1 MSIEKAGTALVK
13 AAGNKVAEKV
23 ANSANPLSGF
33 TEVVSAWKDF
43 KKTQEQQKTIRTQ
56 IMANRD
62 IAVTSIKEQAQL
74 IRFALEKQFGER
86 ASNFSELF
94 KRLDEGFERGDDKM
108 IDSMLAGIV
117 ELSKISPL
125 AQAVQAVHQQLKDPN
140 VDCVEI

>member
-1 MSIEKAGTALVK
+1 MSIEKTGRALFK
-13 AAGNKVAEKV
+13 AAGNKFAEKV
-23 ANSANPLSGF
+23 TNSANPLSGL

-43 KKTQEQQKTIRTQ
+43 KQTQEQQRTIRTQ

-94 KRLDEGFERGDDKM
+94 KQLDRGFESGDDRR
-108 IDSMLAGIV
+108 IDGALNGIV

-125 AQAVQAVHQQLKDPN
+125 AQAVQAVQQQLNDPN
-140 VDCVEI
+140 VTCIEI

>member
-13 AAGNKVAEKV
+13 VAGNKVAEKV
-23 ANSANPLSGF
+23 ANSANPLSGL
-33 TEVVSAWKDF
+33 TEAVSAWKDF
-43 KKTQEQQKTIRTQ
+43 KQTQEQQKTIRTQ

-108 IDSMLAGIV
+108 IDSMLTGIV

>member
-23 ANSANPLSGF
+23 ANSANPLSGL

-43 KKTQEQQKTIRTQ
+43 KTTQEQQKTIRTQ

-94 KRLDEGFERGDDKM
+94 KRLDEGFEKGDDKM
-108 IDSMLAGIV
+108 IDSMLTGIV

>member
-13 AAGNKVAEKV
+13 VAGNKVAEKV
-23 ANSANPLSGF
+23 ANFANPFSGV
-33 TEVVSAWKDF
+33 TEFVSAWKDI
-43 KKTQEQQKTIRTQ
+43 KQTQEQQRTIRTQ

-62 IAVTSIKEQAQL
+62 IAVTSIREQAQL

>member
-1 MSIEKAGTALVK
+1 MSIEKAGKALVK
-13 AAGNKVAEKV
+13 TAGNKVAEKV
-23 ANSANPLSGF
+23 ANSANPLSGL
-33 TEVVSAWKDF
+33 TEVVSAWRDF
-43 KKTQEQQKTIRTQ
+43 KQTQEQQKTIRTQ

>member
-23 ANSANPLSGF
+23 ANSANPLSGL

-43 KKTQEQQKTIRTQ
+43 KQTQEQQKTIRTQ

>member
-13 AAGNKVAEKV
+13 VAGNKVAEKV
-23 ANSANPLSGF
+23 ANFANPLSSF
-33 TEVVSAWKDF
+33 TEFVSAWKDI
-43 KKTQEQQKTIRTQ
+43 KQTQEQQITIRTQ

-62 IAVTSIKEQAQL
+62 IAVTSIREQAQL

>member
-94 KRLDEGFERGDDKM
+94 KRLDEGFEKGDDKM
-108 IDSMLAGIV
+108 IDSMLTGIV

>member
-23 ANSANPLSGF
+23 ANSANPLSGL

-43 KKTQEQQKTIRTQ
+43 KQTQEQQKTIRTQ

-108 IDSMLAGIV
+108 IDSMLTGIV

>member
-23 ANSANPLSGF
+23 ANSANPISGF

-108 IDSMLAGIV
+108 IDSMLTGIV